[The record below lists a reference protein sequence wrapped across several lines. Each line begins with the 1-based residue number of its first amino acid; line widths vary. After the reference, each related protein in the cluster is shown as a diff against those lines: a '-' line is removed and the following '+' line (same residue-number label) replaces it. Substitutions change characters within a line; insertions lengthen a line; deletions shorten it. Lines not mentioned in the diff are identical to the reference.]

1 MNINTKMYPRHFSV
15 CSIKIYGRMLFRR
28 CFYLLTK
35 SDKPSTEWEIL
46 SIGETLAAEIF
57 FVESVKN
64 AIFNR
69 LSSLSPQYLIK
80 RLLFK
85 NWRALQ

>member
-15 CSIKIYGRMLFRR
+15 RIKIYGRMLFRR

-64 AIFNR
+64 IIR
-69 LSSLSPQYLIK
+69 EIKDSMLSSIDCHH
-80 RLLFK
+80 
-85 NWRALQ
+85 

>member
-15 CSIKIYGRMLFRR
+15 RIKIYGRMLFRR

-57 FVESVKN
+57 S
-64 AIFNR
+64 
-69 LSSLSPQYLIK
+69 
-80 RLLFK
+80 
-85 NWRALQ
+85 

>member
-15 CSIKIYGRMLFRR
+15 RIKIYGRMLFRR

-57 FVESVKN
+57 FLESVKN

-69 LSSLSPQYLIK
+69 LSSFISPQYLIK